1 MDLAILPL
9 SSLQL
14 VPVTRI
20 EIFFLSSDRGVADTN
35 KRSLRINELWRTV
48 QLFLRNSVI
57 LRK

>member
-1 MDLAILPL
+1 MNLAILPP

-20 EIFFLSSDRGVADTN
+20 GKFSVATGGVADTD
-35 KRSLRINELWRTV
+35 KRSLGINELWRTV

-57 LRK
+57 LRE

>member
-1 MDLAILPL
+1 MDLAILPP

-20 EIFFLSSDRGVADTN
+20 GKFLGSDRGVADTN
-35 KRSLRINELWRTV
+35 KRSLRINELWRIV

>member
-20 EIFFLSSDRGVADTN
+20 EIFTGN
-35 KRSLRINELWRTV
+35 KGGQWRHKGDKDV
-48 QLFLRNSVI
+48 SFGGRRQ
-57 LRK
+57 

>member
-1 MDLAILPL
+1 MDLAILPP

-20 EIFFLSSDRGVADTN
+20 GKILSSDRGVADTN
-35 KRSLRINELWRTV
+35 KRSLRINELWRIV